1 LGKLGKIADKKQIAL
16 PMQSA
21 ANGLLTANESRSSAT
36 ARPITAT
43 TGATSARGGSDAA
56 QRFHQTSPPTPP
68 SVGTRFRQAI
78 HAGEFVVTAE
88 VMPPK
93 GGDPSHMLEMAAHLK
108 DWVHAVN
115 VTDGSRAVLRMSSL
129 ACSVLLK
136 QAGIEPICQMTGRD
150 RNAIALQADL
160 MGAHALG
167 IRNLL
172 ALTGDPLKAGDHPKS
187 RPVHELESIR
197 LLRLVSNLNQGS
209 DYNDKPMSDGALDIF
224 AGAAV
229 DPQSASWSG
238 LQSRFEKKVAAG
250 AQFFQSQLISDFDR
264 LEKFMDNIAAGCDR
278 PILAGI
284 FLLKSAKNAAFI
296 NRCVPGVNIPDH
308 LIERLAAAADPLQEG
323 VKIAAEQ
330 VQAARHL
337 CQGVHIMAVKREDL
351 IPQILETAGLKPQF
365 ETAALSSPVSEP
377 LQAVNSAR

>member
-1 LGKLGKIADKKQIAL
+1 MSVVENGAMNGRSPHGLSLDFASSFKPLST
-16 PMQSA
+16 QSR
-21 ANGLLTANESRSSAT
+21 LRS
-36 ARPITAT
+36 
-43 TGATSARGGSDAA
+43 
-56 QRFHQTSPPTPP
+56 
-68 SVGTRFRQAI
+68 AI

-129 ACSVLLK
+129 ACAVLLK

-167 IRNLL
+167 VRNLL
-172 ALTGDPLKAGDHPKS
+172 ALTGDPVKAGDHPKS
-187 RPVHELESIR
+187 KSVHELESIR
-197 LLRLVSNLNQGS
+197 LLRVIRQLNNGT
-209 DYNDKPMSDGALDIF
+209 DYNDKVMTDGRLDIF

-229 DPQSASWSG
+229 DPQSRSWSG
-238 LQSRFEKKVAAG
+238 LQSRFEKKMAAG

-264 LEKFMDNIAAGCDR
+264 LEKFMDQIAQGCDR

-296 NRCVPGVNIPDH
+296 NRCVPGVSIPEHIID
-308 LIERLAAAADPLQEG
+308 RLAAASDPLQEG

-330 VQAARHL
+330 VRAARQL
-337 CQGVHIMAVKREDL
+337 CQGVHMMAVKREDL
-351 IPQILETAGLKPQF
+351 IPQILEMAGVEPQKSVQQPIAMSTA
-365 ETAALSSPVSEP
+365 
-377 LQAVNSAR
+377 R